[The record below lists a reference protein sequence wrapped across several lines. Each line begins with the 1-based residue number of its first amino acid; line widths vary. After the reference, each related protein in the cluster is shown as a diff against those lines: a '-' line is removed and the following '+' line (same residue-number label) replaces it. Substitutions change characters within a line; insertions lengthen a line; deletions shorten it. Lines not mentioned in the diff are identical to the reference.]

1 MSVTVL
7 LRKGFE
13 IGKVDLLIR
22 FVPPSKPKQ
31 GHLGHGNEFNA
42 AKVTGVLV
50 LKFLQESSSSTIRH
64 SLKGQTLLWQ
74 SRVSIFSSTSE
85 VPFRGVCAAVG
96 HPPTLLTTAAANQ
109 RRTTF
114 NIQ

>member
-7 LRKGFE
+7 LGKGFE
-13 IGKVDLLIR
+13 TGKVDLLIR

-42 AKVTGVLV
+42 AKVNGMLV

-64 SLKGQTLLWQ
+64 SLKGQTLLLAEPSQ
-74 SRVSIFSSTSE
+74 YIFIHFRSAVPGRVCRGGSPTYLAHNSSCKS
-85 VPFRGVCAAVG
+85 A
-96 HPPTLLTTAAANQ
+96 
-109 RRTTF
+109 
-114 NIQ
+114 